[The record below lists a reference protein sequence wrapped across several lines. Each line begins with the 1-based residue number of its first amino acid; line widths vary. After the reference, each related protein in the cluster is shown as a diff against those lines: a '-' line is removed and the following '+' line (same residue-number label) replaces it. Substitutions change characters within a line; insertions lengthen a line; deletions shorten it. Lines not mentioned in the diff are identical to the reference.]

1 MLYWCSCCDHVFDSH
16 RTALNE
22 NYIERGM
29 NSCPTPGCDGELVHV
44 DELMLPTI
52 RRLNKLGYCTK
63 FCCSG
68 HVNEGGYQSPYIKFE
83 TFDDQEVGRMMYEQF
98 KQYLPNPWYIGVHEI
113 HNRASLDHLGLH
125 NVPEI
130 PYDYLAK
137 CPSDPKEYQQYFD
150 EISKAIDSVV
160 YSEGWNCELIIRAN
174 LENWDDISD
183 SWLKPDDFKKY
194 IKDNDKY
201 PNECLLCDNNEDECP
216 DYHKKTKIKE
226 YYNTKAFEAID
237 IKNRGHLML
246 QNNVVLKN
254 EDQEAMSE
262 FIEQAEEA
270 DSFYPDIDIKVKEKF
285 SPEYYSRLMAEDYKD
300 ITLYRKIIRANYR
313 LLDCTR
319 YFCDLSDV
327 Y

>member
-1 MLYWCSCCDHVFDSH
+1 MRIKV
-16 RTALNE
+16 
-22 NYIERGM
+22 YIQ
-29 NSCPTPGCDGELVHV
+29 
-44 DELMLPTI
+44 
-52 RRLNKLGYCTK
+52 

-68 HVNEGGYQSPYIKFE
+68 HVNEGGYQGPYIKFE
-83 TFDDQEVGRMMYEQF
+83 TFDDQEIARMMYEQF
-98 KQYLPNPWYIGVHEI
+98 KQYLPNPWYIDIHEI
-113 HNRASLDHLGLH
+113 HNRRSLDSLGLY

-137 CPSDPKEYQQYFD
+137 CPSDSKEYKQYFD

-160 YSEGWNCELIIRAN
+160 YSEGWNCELIIRAD
-174 LENWDDISD
+174 LENWNDILD
-183 SWLKPDDFKKY
+183 NWLKPNDFKKY
-194 IKDNDKY
+194 IKDNNKF
-201 PNECLLCDNNEDECP
+201 PNECSVCDNNEDECP
-216 DYHKKTKIKE
+216 EFHKKNKIKE
-226 YYNTKAFEAID
+226 YYSVKAFEAID
-237 IKNRGHLML
+237 FKNYGHLML

-254 EDQEAMSE
+254 EDKEAMEE

-270 DSFYPDIDIKVKEKF
+270 NSFYPDIDIKAKEKF
-285 SPEYYSRLMAEDYKD
+285 SPEYYSGLMAEEYKD